1 MVDSPSRMKD
11 SATGLKGILWASA
24 HTAAPCLDDGGSED
38 SFDRGE
44 SREGPPGSGR
54 DVARRSCC
62 FADKDDIVGS
72 RMIG

>member
-1 MVDSPSRMKD
+1 MVESPSSIND

-24 HTAAPCLDDGGSED
+24 HTAAPCLEDGGSED
-38 SFDRGE
+38 SFDLGE

-62 FADKDDIVGS
+62 FAEREDIVGS
-72 RMIG
+72 RMRG